1 MNFRSLYLGL
11 CLLFFSVLSTAQVQ
25 QVRPPADLIKAS
37 IIPTPG
43 YPLQPAVFINPMD
56 LVGQQNWDVQL
67 THQGGIFH
75 KEMDDQKKL
84 IAEKTAAKIALMQEG
99 LEVESEEERSI
110 LAVTPVVLKT
120 FNANAFN
127 GSRPPDNS
135 MAISDEGFVV
145 SVINSAVAYYN
156 ANGTQLMGNM
166 NFNNFLS
173 SLGLSGFFF
182 DPKVIYDPIEDK
194 FIMVVLSGS
203 SPATS
208 TVVVAFSVSQNPADG
223 WYFYTFNGSFLGNN
237 WFDYP
242 NLGISEHDLFVTGN
256 LFSANDDFS
265 RSVVLQ
271 IKKADGFIGGELD
284 WESFNN
290 VQNGAGFSAFTIVP
304 AGYGYDGG
312 YGPGIFMVSNGSFG
326 GGQVYLY
333 EITDSVNAVQQLNS
347 FVINAPN
354 YSSPGSA
361 LQQGSNDVL
370 DTGGNRIR
378 NAFYNNGLVHFVYSV
393 DHSNGFSGVRYHR
406 LNASTLNLQTKTFG
420 LPQKDLTYPTVAPF
434 GMADSSQ
441 SVMITYLQSSS
452 TTFPGIGA
460 VNCDEAMNFS
470 SGITVKNGESPINP
484 SNDTEE
490 RWGDYSGG
498 GRRHNSLYPNAW
510 FVGCYG
516 KNTDYGTWIFE
527 LTDDANNSGLP
538 PVANFEG
545 APRTG
550 DAPHTVTFNDLSNN
564 GVSNREWIFEGGTP
578 ATSTA
583 QQVVVNYPDPA
594 KYDVTLIVE
603 NDFGTDT
610 LYIAEY
616 VSVVLQPIAAYTA
629 NPTSGVAPL
638 TVTFTSN
645 AVNAVD
651 HNWSFPG
658 ATPNSSTEVNP
669 TVVYENPGSF
679 NVNQIIS
686 NDFGSDNHIEFGY
699 IQVEQNV
706 ATEDLQGAPDLAVY
720 PNPISGTFT
729 VDFFIEKKTMM
740 DIYIVDASG
749 RRVKTLLNSRVKAGR
764 NILSFN
770 RNALAAGAY
779 FLIIQDE
786 KGGVLRNE
794 TIVVGN

>member
-1 MNFRSLYLGL
+1 MKSTTLLLGFCFLFLSSL
-11 CLLFFSVLSTAQVQ
+11 SSAQQQ
-25 QVRPPADLIKAS
+25 QVRPPADQIAATLH
-37 IIPTPG
+37 PTPG
-43 YPLQPAVFINPMD
+43 YPLAPAVFINPMD
-56 LVGQQNWDVQL
+56 FVGQQNWDMQIN
-67 THQGGIFH
+67 HQGGIIH
-75 KEMDDQKKL
+75 KEMDDQKQL
-84 IAEKTAAKIALMQEG
+84 IAEKTAAKIALMQQG
-99 LEVESEEERSI
+99 LEAESEEERSVF
-110 LAVTPVVLKT
+110 AVTPVVLKT

-135 MAISDEGFVV
+135 MAISDEGFIV

-166 NFNNFLS
+166 NFSNFLS

-182 DPKVIYDPIEDK
+182 DPKVIYDPVEDK
-194 FIMVVLSGS
+194 FIMVILSGS
-203 SPATS
+203 TPATS

-223 WYFYTFNGSFLGNN
+223 WHFYTFNGTFLGNN

-242 NLGISEHDLFVTGN
+242 NLAISEHDLFVTGN
-256 LFSANDDFS
+256 LFSANDGFS

-271 IKKADGFIGGELD
+271 IKKAEGFIGADLD

-290 VQNGAGFSAFTIVP
+290 VQNGAGGSAFTIVP
-304 AGYGYDGG
+304 AGYGYDGA
-312 YGPGIFMVSNGSFG
+312 YGPGIFMVSNSSFG
-326 GGQVYLY
+326 GGSIYMY
-333 EITDSVNAVQQLNS
+333 EITDSVNAAQQLNS
-347 FVINAPN
+347 FVINAPF
-354 YSSPGSA
+354 YSAPGAA
-361 LQQGSNDVL
+361 LQLGSSDVL
-370 DTGGNRIR
+370 DTGGSRIR
-378 NAFYNNGLVHFVYSV
+378 NAFYNDGLVHFVYSV
-393 DHSNGFSGVRYHR
+393 DHTNGFSGVRYHR
-406 LNASTLNLQTKTFG
+406 LNASTLGLQTKTFG
-420 LPQKDLTYPTVAPF
+420 QPQKDLTYPTVVPF
-434 GMADSSQ
+434 GMGDTSQ
-441 SVMITYLQSSS
+441 SVMINYLQSSS

-484 SNDTEE
+484 SDDTEE
-490 RWGDYSGG
+490 RWGDYSAG

-516 KNTDYGTWIFE
+516 KSTDYGTWIFE
-527 LTDDANNSGLP
+527 VTDDANNSAVP

-564 GVSNREWIFEGGTP
+564 GVSSREWIFEGGNP

-594 KYDVTLIVE
+594 KYDVTLIVH
-603 NDFGTDT
+603 NDFGSDT
-610 LYIAEY
+610 LYRAEY
-616 VSVVLQPIAAYTA
+616 VSVVLQPVAAYTA

-645 AVNAVD
+645 AVNAVNY
-651 HNWSFPG
+651 NWSFPG

-669 TVVYENPGSF
+669 VVVYENPGSY
-679 NVNQIIS
+679 NVNQVIS

-706 ATEDLQGAPDLAVY
+706 ATEDMEGATDLSVY

-729 VDFFIEKKTMM
+729 VDFFIDKKKMM
-740 DIYIVDASG
+740 DIYIVDGVG
-749 RRVKTLLNSRVKAGR
+749 RRVKTLLHNRVKAGR

-770 RNALAAGAY
+770 RNALAAGTY
-779 FLIIQDE
+779 FLIIKDE
-786 KGGVLRNE
+786 EGEVLRHE
-794 TIVVGN
+794 AIVVGG